1 LRRARQRSISMAE
14 SVERIA
20 NDFSKV
26 PFRPTFS
33 ATR

>member
-1 LRRARQRSISMAE
+1 MAE